1 MPKTHARGLHEC
13 NKGILQC
20 GILQLLLESAQSSLG
35 QKEIWHTL
43 WSAMGNSGLREHSSL
58 SMSAI
63 RRPSEHPRAN
73 SAWLSLATRGPLG
86 REGSTSDQMMS
97 NMDFVGVQVFFSLTR
112 HAFIF
117 GVRSTNLGSE
127 LPKRG
132 RCITPS
138 VLIVSSIK
146 PFGSK
151 EYISPRADK
160 VSRVSGWTIVSIIFC
175 FVAANCGR
183 ASDRSTSARCKR
195 SVILS
200 GPSADQR

>member
-1 MPKTHARGLHEC
+1 MWNSPTPAGERPEFVGPKGNMAHLVVR
-13 NKGILQC
+13 N
-20 GILQLLLESAQSSLG
+20 G
-35 QKEIWHTL
+35 QF
-43 WSAMGNSGLREHSSL
+43 
-58 SMSAI
+58 
-63 RRPSEHPRAN
+63 RPSRALVVVDERHQTSKRASSGKQRLVVISDPRP
-73 SAWLSLATRGPLG
+73 SR
-86 REGSTSDQMMS
+86 
-97 NMDFVGVQVFFSLTR
+97 SLTR

>member
-1 MPKTHARGLHEC
+1 MWNSPTPAGERPEFVGPKGNMAHLVVR
-13 NKGILQC
+13 N
-20 GILQLLLESAQSSLG
+20 G
-35 QKEIWHTL
+35 QF
-43 WSAMGNSGLREHSSL
+43 
-58 SMSAI
+58 
-63 RRPSEHPRAN
+63 RPSRALVVVDERHQT
-73 SAWLSLATRGPLG
+73 SKRASSGKQRLESLATRGPLG